1 MHWSEATAGFTA
13 RPTLVPTD
21 ANAKTQYEL
30 GKMLPERGQ
39 TKEPIEHLEAAAR
52 LTRHA
57 DYTHH
62 QPHSAYLP
70 KNPALPTKTANWNS
84 TKNQGQI
91 ASAHRSTADGAP
103 LDSTAEDCGPWATRN
118 AAFLCI
124 FVLLASSLFV
134 CLRPMLFVY
143 SC

>member
-52 LTRHA
+52 RHA
-57 DYTHH
+57 VYTHH

-103 LDSTAEDCGPWATRN
+103 LDSTAEDCGPWATAECGLALHIRP
-118 AAFLCI
+118 ARFFAF
-124 FVLLASSLFV
+124 
-134 CLRPMLFVY
+134 CLP
-143 SC
+143 